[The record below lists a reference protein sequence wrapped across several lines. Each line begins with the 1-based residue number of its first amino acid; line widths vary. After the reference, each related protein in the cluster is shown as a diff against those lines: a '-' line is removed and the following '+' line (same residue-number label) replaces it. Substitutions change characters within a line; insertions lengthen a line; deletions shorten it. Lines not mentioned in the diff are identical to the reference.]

1 MQLDL
6 AICNNFKCL
15 PTEDRFKDLSLY
27 QKLLLFDK
35 ITNEKNETIDLL
47 KNCFEI
53 LKPWLDRDMFFN
65 IKDEEKKTRI
75 NTNLN
80 KKHTYRADIDV
91 PKEYDG
97 DDIIVEE

>member
-65 IKDEEKKTRI
+65 IKEEAKKVRV
-75 NTNLN
+75 NTNLGKN
-80 KKHTYRADIDV
+80 NTYTKAIEDT
-91 PKEYDG
+91 KEYDG
-97 DDIIVEE
+97 DDIILEE